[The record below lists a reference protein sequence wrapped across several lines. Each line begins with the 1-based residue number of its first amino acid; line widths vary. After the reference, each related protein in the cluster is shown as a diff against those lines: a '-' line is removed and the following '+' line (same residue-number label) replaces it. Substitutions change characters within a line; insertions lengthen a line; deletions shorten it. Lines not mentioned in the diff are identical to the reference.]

1 MKIAARIGC
10 FDDNDNGNDQPTFVH
25 DAYDADASSL
35 AAPIVVRQ
43 DTHKL
48 PAPVRASGVEA
59 SHVDDDGDAALRLSP
74 SSNSPEDGRLMCAL
88 SSGYLYCELSSLSMR

>member
-74 SSNSPEDGRLMCAL
+74 SSNSPRMAV
-88 SSGYLYCELSSLSMR
+88 